1 MPGAYRLS
9 LSLSLTEQQIERERE
24 REGEEKREEEWHLIV
39 RVRQP
44 LHGHGHGHGH
54 AVVGGGS
61 RMAPTHET
69 ILLGVFTEHRIA
81 EGKGCMGGSGLTG
94 RL

>member
-1 MPGAYRLS
+1 MG
-9 LSLSLTEQQIERERE
+9 
-24 REGEEKREEEWHLIV
+24 KREEEWHLIV

-54 AVVGGGS
+54 GAVGGGS

-81 EGKGCMGGSGLTG
+81 GGGECRGSTG
-94 RL
+94 DRG

>member
-1 MPGAYRLS
+1 M
-9 LSLSLTEQQIERERE
+9 
-24 REGEEKREEEWHLIV
+24 REEEWHLIV

-54 AVVGGGS
+54 GAVGGGS

-69 ILLGVFTEHRIA
+69 ISLGVFTEHHRIA
-81 EGKGCMGGSGLTG
+81 EGSAGWLVDCKW
-94 RL
+94 RLKTETKRR